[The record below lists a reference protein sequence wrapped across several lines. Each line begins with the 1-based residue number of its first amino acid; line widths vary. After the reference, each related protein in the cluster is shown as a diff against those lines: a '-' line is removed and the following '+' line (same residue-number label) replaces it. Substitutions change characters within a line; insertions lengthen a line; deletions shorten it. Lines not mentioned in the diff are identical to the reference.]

1 MSPSFPI
8 SDSNR
13 IPRSAE
19 PNRLFIEAGGAE
31 ERASDL
37 LPQLRRLRRCRCQ
50 IARRSMGGRD
60 VVVVVVVADQDKA
73 NELYSL
79 YSVALG
85 EGKEREASLGAA
97 GFSMPASSHIGVGE
111 GEQLDG

>member
-60 VVVVVVVADQDKA
+60 VVVVADQDKA

-97 GFSMPASSHIGVGE
+97 GFSMPASSSHIGVGE
-111 GEQLDG
+111 GEQLDD